1 MAPLTPVSD
10 EQVVPV
16 MQRLHVGLAA
26 GLSPAMALAEAA
38 WVDGELDAT
47 GAAFV
52 AIGA

>member
-1 MAPLTPVSD
+1 
-10 EQVVPV
+10 
-16 MQRLHVGLAA
+16 MQRLHVGLTA

-38 WVDGELDAT
+38 WVDGELDPT